1 MANRGIIRV
10 GFVVALAIGAAFTSG
25 AAVALADASAS
36 VTASNAAKKKPKA
49 SAKQIK
55 ELAAA
60 LGLPKS
66 VLKKGLKGLEKGD
79 SEQEQSGPNALAP
92 DPAIDIKY
100 FTSFPGAAG
109 ETLFVTKLAAEP
121 KTGGP
126 IYEHGVGLAIEGQP
140 LSTPDPSAIAGFGRV
155 ALSREFFLE
164 PDGEFLSLD
173 PPAGY
178 ATVESAA
185 TALVVGVFVV
195 FRVPDSELGA
205 GSYYLQA
212 FARDGGTVES
222 PAGFTMV
229 MGELGS

>member
-10 GFVVALAIGAAFTSG
+10 GFVVALAFGAAFTSG
-25 AAVALADASAS
+25 AGAAVADEPAS
-36 VTASNAAKKKPKA
+36 VATSNAAKKKPKA

-55 ELAAA
+55 KLAKA

-66 VLKKGLKGLEKGD
+66 VVKRGLKGLERGD
-79 SEQEQSGPNALAP
+79 AEQEQSGPNALPP
-92 DPAIDIKY
+92 DPAIDIRY

-109 ETLFVTKLAAEP
+109 ETLFVMKLGAAPE
-121 KTGGP
+121 TGGP
-126 IYEHGVGLAIEGQP
+126 IYEYGVGLAVEGQP

-155 ALSREFFLE
+155 ALSRELFLE
-164 PDGEFLSLD
+164 PDGEFLALN
-173 PPAGY
+173 PPAMY
-178 ATVESAA
+178 AAVESAA
-185 TALVVGVFVV
+185 TALVVDVFVV

-212 FARDGGTVES
+212 FARDGNTAES

-229 MGELGS
+229 MGELGA